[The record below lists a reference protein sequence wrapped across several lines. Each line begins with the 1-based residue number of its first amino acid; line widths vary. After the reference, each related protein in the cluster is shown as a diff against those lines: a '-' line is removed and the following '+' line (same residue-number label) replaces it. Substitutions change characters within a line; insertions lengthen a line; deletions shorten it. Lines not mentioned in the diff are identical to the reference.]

1 MKENPI
7 VPVTIPT
14 TPSSV
19 PANPVAEVSCHALHV
34 TILEGCQ
41 ESLATALIREMCRH
55 AG

>member
-14 TPSSV
+14 APSSA
-19 PANPVAEVSCHALHV
+19 PAKPVIEVSCHSLHV

-41 ESLATALIREMCRH
+41 ESLATALIKELCRH
-55 AG
+55 AR

>member
-14 TPSSV
+14 TPSSA
-19 PANPVAEVSCHALHV
+19 PANPVAEVSCHSLHL

-41 ESLATALIREMCRH
+41 ESLAVALVKEVCRY
-55 AG
+55 AR